1 MILGC
6 ENQPSFEWESL
17 PEQGQAIGFSKM
29 LQPIRR
35 LVDNLKLN
43 REQLDS
49 RAASSVDALTKL
61 CVYLRLLGN

>member
-17 PEQGQAIGFSKM
+17 LKQGQAIGFSKM

-35 LVDNLKLN
+35 LADNLKLN

-49 RAASSVDALTKL
+49 HAASSVNALAKL